1 MTMRTLNRLLVG
13 TALVLAVATPSFA
26 GMAVIEITAP
36 LTEHSN
42 EGVKAAVKSA
52 VENAVKGATA
62 MGLSRFA
69 VKNVHV
75 LPRMV
80 VVQVLATDSE
90 SDPVLEPKPGGP
102 EPGSSEPGTESLV
115 PSQRQVWKPRG
126 DAR

>member
-1 MTMRTLNRLLVG
+1 MRMLSRLLVG
-13 TALVLAVATPSFA
+13 MALVLAVATPSFA

-36 LTEHSN
+36 LNEHSN
-42 EGVKAAVKSA
+42 EGVRAAVKSA

-69 VKNVHV
+69 VKGVHV

-90 SDPVLEPKPGGP
+90 SDPVLEPKPGG
-102 EPGSSEPGTESLV
+102 SEPGMESLV
-115 PSQRQVWKPRG
+115 PSQRQAWTPRR